1 MGRRKSD
8 GDKLLG
14 ILLLGLGA
22 GLLYYLKTGLD
33 RENNAAL
40 IPDSLEGRIDR
51 VVGALNARFGKNW
64 GAWSAEMLKLYLQN
78 TLPQP
83 LVKLVNVVSAV
94 EQETKWEYM
103 ASNTKRQRALTMATA
118 QGLA

>member
-1 MGRRKSD
+1 MGQRKSD

-14 ILLLGLGA
+14 ILLLGLGV
-22 GLLYYLKTGLD
+22 GILYYLKNGLD

-40 IPDSLEGRIDR
+40 IPDSIEGRIDR

-94 EQETKWEYM
+94 EQEAKWVHM
-103 ASNTKRQRALTMATA
+103 ASNIKRQRALTMANA
-118 QGLA
+118 RGLA